1 VSGWYPDPTG
11 RFEYRYHND
20 RHWTSD
26 VSTNG
31 QRYVDPLPGPAAGP
45 QQAVPSPPTGA
56 GGNGLAVA
64 SMVCGIVALVIAWVP
79 FFGIV
84 GLAAAVVGLALG
96 IPALRRSKPTGAR
109 RGAAITGIVTSSI
122 GIVLGILGIVL
133 AVFLVRAIDRFE
145 DPGPTETAI
154 TSCAE
159 EGTDV
164 VATGELTNTSD
175 RTRSYSVEV
184 RLGVGNREWVQ
195 VDDVGPGE
203 TATFTA
209 RDFGA
214 FTDGACDVVQVRGPV
229 PFDLDPSIF
238 EE

>member
-1 VSGWYPDPTG
+1 
-11 RFEYRYHND
+11 
-20 RHWTSD
+20 
-26 VSTNG
+26 
-31 QRYVDPLPGPAAGP
+31 
-45 QQAVPSPPTGA
+45 
-56 GGNGLAVA
+56 
-64 SMVCGIVALVIAWVP
+64 MVCGIVALVIAWVP
-79 FFGIV
+79 FFGLV

-203 TATFTA
+203 TVTFTA

>member
-1 VSGWYPDPTG
+1 MPSA
-11 RFEYRYHND
+11 
-20 RHWTSD
+20 
-26 VSTNG
+26 
-31 QRYVDPLPGPAAGP
+31 PAGD
-45 QQAVPSPPTGA
+45 
-56 GGNGLAVA
+56 GGNGLAIA
-64 SMVCGIVALVIAWVP
+64 SMVCGIVALVVAWIP
-79 FFGIV
+79 FFGII
-84 GLAAAVVGLALG
+84 GLAAAVVGLAIG

-109 RGAAITGIVTSSI
+109 RGAAITGIITSSI

-145 DPGPTETAI
+145 HPGPNDASI
-154 TSCAE
+154 TSCE
-159 EGTDV
+159 EDGSDV

-195 VDDVGPGE
+195 VDDVAPGE
-203 TATFTA
+203 TATFVA

-214 FTDGACDVVQVRGPV
+214 FTDGACEIVQVRGPV
-229 PFDLDPSIF
+229 PFDLDPSMF